1 MLKHAPPAADVS
13 IRGPAASSVDVP
25 EPEPAL
31 KAPSRVQ
38 RKRPEIYYC
47 TVCNVGVTLD
57 NDPTKYVKYSAYYR
71 NYQRKCKACRAAAAQ
86 TAVVADSE

>member
-1 MLKHAPPAADVS
+1 MRLRPL
-13 IRGPAASSVDVP
+13 GPARRPSYVDSDTA
-25 EPEPAL
+25 PAPQ
-31 KAPSRVQ
+31 ARRVQ
-38 RKRPEIYYC
+38 KPKQRHDIYYC

-57 NDPTKYVKYSAYYR
+57 KDPTKFVKFSAYYR

>member
-1 MLKHAPPAADVS
+1 MCGGAIAMPGVS
-13 IRGPAASSVDVP
+13 YFERGASVP
-25 EPEPAL
+25 L
-31 KAPSRVQ
+31 YTWGSRRVQ
-38 RKRPEIYYC
+38 KPKQRHDIYYC

-57 NDPTKYVKYSAYYR
+57 KDPTKFVKYSAYYR